1 MIPGVCQSF
10 CSFCWAGT
18 ERMTIL
24 MVPVLTIQPKCRVWA
39 RGQDALHFTV
49 HVISA
54 ASLLAPQESRE
65 SLRGHFFQRNKEGK
79 DECTCLISYR
89 QLNMSSFPLP
99 LIPNL
104 QPLEQKSRTAI
115 SWCMIPISLCLYN
128 MVPALLQP
136 LGIRTSEMSQK
147 CQEGDHP
154 FPADQS
160 CLPSQGSTLCHSCHC
175 PSWTRGSF

>member
-1 MIPGVCQSF
+1 
-10 CSFCWAGT
+10 
-18 ERMTIL
+18 MTIL
-24 MVPVLTIQPKCRVWA
+24 MVPVLMIQLSVGSEHEA
-39 RGQDALHFTV
+39 RDALHFTV

-115 SWCMIPISLCLYN
+115 S
-128 MVPALLQP
+128 
-136 LGIRTSEMSQK
+136 
-147 CQEGDHP
+147 
-154 FPADQS
+154 
-160 CLPSQGSTLCHSCHC
+160 
-175 PSWTRGSF
+175 